1 MKNYKK
7 ALEATK
13 IGEGT
18 DAVIPEDIKPLEF
31 IQKAFKLLREWGD
44 QEKGRGFLL
53 MATCDSSDKDNE
65 GGLVVGCKG
74 DDEVLAR
81 MMLGALGSNEDL
93 QKMLTG
99 AFELRKQANQ

>member
-1 MKNYKK
+1 
-7 ALEATK
+7 
-13 IGEGT
+13 
-18 DAVIPEDIKPLEF
+18 
-31 IQKAFKLLREWGD
+31 
-44 QEKGRGFLL
+44 

-65 GGLVVGCKG
+65 GGLAVGCKG

-99 AFELRKQANQ
+99 ALN